1 MKDYEFLLKK
11 ISEKIKDP
19 KKRKYIKDNLESIV
33 VDLKDFSKFFSKI
46 VEITFKNISTKEK
59 IAMLN
64 KLKFRKS
71 RLSKKEST
79 DILGALNFD
88 NIVGGRKKEI
98 EIEELR
104 KIHSN
109 LDKNVTFCLT
119 NMGVIASKLFSNFP
133 KYGTLM
139 ISKFFSDLAN
149 LYNFDWHSF
158 EDFTK
163 KMDWVYLYLFALAS
177 LPVVGFIFDIII
189 IIRSVKQDRIFLA
202 ILTFITTMI
211 SLFTGH
217 LVDLGLIIKIL
228 YFLDVT
234 SYTSVRN
241 IEIPPP
247 TEGNE
252 EVFYNND
259 ARTAEVPV
267 QVGGELP
274 NNVNEFL
281 QIISEA
287 SGGAI
292 YSNEQKEQ
300 NLRNIQQLMQSGGSL
315 EEYDDDSI
323 ISDIS
328 SINSNLS
335 QDSKME

>member
-64 KLKFRKS
+64 KMKFRKS

-252 EVFYNND
+252 DVFYNND
-259 ARTAEVPV
+259 ARTAEVPL

-287 SGGAI
+287 SGGSI

-300 NLRNIQQLMQSGGSL
+300 NLRNIHELMQSGGSV
-315 EEYDDDSI
+315 EEYDGYSI

-335 QDSKME
+335 LDSKME

>member
-59 IAMLN
+59 ITMLN
-64 KLKFRKS
+64 KMKFRKS

-267 QVGGELP
+267 QVGGKLP

-287 SGGAI
+287 SVGAI

-335 QDSKME
+335 LDSKME

>member
-1 MKDYEFLLKK
+1 
-11 ISEKIKDP
+11 
-19 KKRKYIKDNLESIV
+19 
-33 VDLKDFSKFFSKI
+33 
-46 VEITFKNISTKEK
+46 
-59 IAMLN
+59 
-64 KLKFRKS
+64 
-71 RLSKKEST
+71 
-79 DILGALNFD
+79 
-88 NIVGGRKKEI
+88 
-98 EIEELR
+98 
-104 KIHSN
+104 
-109 LDKNVTFCLT
+109 
-119 NMGVIASKLFSNFP
+119 MGVIASKLFSNFP

-259 ARTAEVPV
+259 ARTAEVPL

-274 NNVNEFL
+274 TNVNEFL

-287 SGGAI
+287 SGGA
-292 YSNEQKEQ
+292 Y
-300 NLRNIQQLMQSGGSL
+300 L
-315 EEYDDDSI
+315 
-323 ISDIS
+323 
-328 SINSNLS
+328 
-335 QDSKME
+335 

>member
-59 IAMLN
+59 ITMLN
-64 KLKFRKS
+64 KMKFRKS

-252 EVFYNND
+252 DVFYNND
-259 ARTAEVPV
+259 ARTAEVPL

-287 SGGAI
+287 SGGSI

-300 NLRNIQQLMQSGGSL
+300 NLRNIHELMQSGGSV
-315 EEYDDDSI
+315 EEYDDYSS

-335 QDSKME
+335 LDSKME

>member
-59 IAMLN
+59 ITMLN
-64 KLKFRKS
+64 KMKFRKS

-228 YFLDVT
+228 YFIDVT

-252 EVFYNND
+252 DVFYNND

-287 SGGAI
+287 SGGSI

-300 NLRNIQQLMQSGGSL
+300 NLRNIHELMQSGGSV
-315 EEYDDDSI
+315 EQYDDFSF

-335 QDSKME
+335 SDSKM

>member
-292 YSNEQKEQ
+292 YSNEQKEK

-335 QDSKME
+335 LDSKME